1 VRSDYE
7 SYKARLS
14 AAIAMVEMM
23 EITVATTVDLFLS
36 GGSNTATKFGLR
48 TVPTAIKYASRIASM
63 GRATKTA
70 KIFELTPTHW
80 ITKSESVMKK
90 FVKSIKEEGGIKE
103 TIKYVMHNGNKYIV
117 DGHHRF
123 FAAQKLGLK
132 QVPIEQ
138 VKLPYKGYKTIDDLH
153 SLGRQPGWWKY
164 FKP

>member
-1 VRSDYE
+1 MFLGGLG
-7 SYKARLS
+7 RLRL
-14 AAIAMVEMM
+14 A
-23 EITVATTVDLFLS
+23 
-36 GGSNTATKFGLR
+36 
-48 TVPTAIKYASRIASM
+48 
-63 GRATKTA
+63 
-70 KIFELTPTHW
+70 
-80 ITKSESVMKK
+80 
-90 FVKSIKEEGGIKE
+90 GGIKE